1 MNGQPP
7 LIFEDGLQSRDF
19 IHVRDIANANCLA
32 LEAPYIDQ
40 RVYNVGTGKP
50 TTVLDVAR
58 TLNELLGT
66 RIDPVIVSRF
76 RAGDIRHCYSD
87 PARIAKDLGFE
98 ATISPEVGYADLL
111 AWSQAEKPEDTFEWS
126 LKELEEHR
134 LVV

>member
-1 MNGQPP
+1 M
-7 LIFEDGLQSRDF
+7 
-19 IHVRDIANANCLA
+19 
-32 LEAPYIDQ
+32 
-40 RVYNVGTGKP
+40 GTGKP
-50 TTVLDVAR
+50 TTELDVAR

-66 RIDPVIVSRF
+66 RIEPVIASRF

-87 PARIAKDLGFE
+87 PTRIAKDLGFE